1 MGPSPP
7 PARRVVR
14 PPLTAALLTIAAA
27 LLTAPAA
34 AHAEREFQS
43 WTGAFGTL
51 RVPGSSRLV
60 LWLDGHARKRDAST
74 QGILRPA
81 IGYRLAPKLV
91 AHLGYAWVPTW
102 PEAGDRTDEHR
113 VWQQLVFNGKLAP
126 GSSFALRPRLE
137 QRFFANTDDLGLR
150 ARLFARADYNLGA
163 GSPWLLAATNELFVN
178 LNDVDGGP
186 SAGFDQNR
194 LFLGLGTRASD
205 GTRAELGVMMQYVN
219 RPAAEDLIA
228 GILVMNLFVNR

>member
-1 MGPSPP
+1 MGPSPQS
-7 PARRVVR
+7 ARYNVR
-14 PPLTAALLTIAAA
+14 PSLVAALLVTAVV
-27 LLTAPAA
+27 LLTAPGA

-43 WTGAFGTL
+43 WTGTFGTA
-51 RVPGSSRLV
+51 RVPGTSRLV

-74 QGILRPA
+74 QAIVRPA

-102 PEAGDRTDEHR
+102 PEVGDRTDEQR

-137 QRFFANTDDLGLR
+137 QRFFESTDDLGLR
-150 ARLFARADYNLGA
+150 ARLFARADYNLGE
-163 GSPWLLAATNELFVN
+163 GSPWLLAATNEVFFH